1 MTVRQPEATESAGLR
16 RRLALFFCDLAGTW
30 RLLAEDGDLATAS
43 VLRAFFEHAERLGKA
58 HHCEVIKF
66 SGDGFLAALKEITEA
81 LPLAR
86 AIQALLTEVPAL
98 AGRSLGFRFSLHSAD
113 VLCLDTT
120 YGKDVFGDDVAVV
133 AYLNDLARRGQ
144 IVITQ
149 AAFERLPVDQQV
161 LATRHEIVQ
170 VKGEDV
176 PIHRLRLVP
185 PQESEA

>member
-1 MTVRQPEATESAGLR
+1 MTVRPPEAMESASLR

-30 RLLAEDGDLATAS
+30 RLLAQDGDLATAA
-43 VLRAFFEHAERLGKA
+43 VLRAFFEHAERLGNA
-58 HHCEVIKF
+58 HHCELIKF
-66 SGDGFLAALKEITEA
+66 SGDGFLAALEDIAEA
-81 LPLAR
+81 LPFAR
-86 AIQALLTEVPAL
+86 SIQALLTEVPAL
-98 AGRSLGFRFSLHSAD
+98 AKHSLGFRFSLHSAD

-149 AAFERLPVDQQV
+149 AAFERLPADQQA

-185 PQESEA
+185 APDSAA